1 MKVKVIPISHAN
13 MVLGDL
19 DTVELP
25 DNSSVEGLLTT
36 IGLSKKSP
44 FVYSVNNKIAS
55 YDTILFNGDIIHI
68 IPIVSG
74 G

>member
-1 MKVKVIPISHAN
+1 MKVKVIPISHAK

-55 YDTILFNGDIIHI
+55 YDTILLNGDIIHL